1 MTKKLPS
8 PFFVFNSIKCFEEI
22 IFESALLYEEK
33 EPLISILYFW
43 RLKNMCQKEI
53 ERLMIKNNE
62 KEIFKYLDNI
72 DNSKGN

>member
-1 MTKKLPS
+1 MIKKLPS
-8 PFFVFNSIKCFEEI
+8 PFFVFNSIKCFEKI

-53 ERLMIKNNE
+53 DRLMMKNNLG
-62 KEIFKYLDNI
+62 EIFKYLDNI
-72 DNSKGN
+72 DDNSD